1 MTNPNNKEAGIR
13 DFDSLNLLAFIYK
26 WRKQFIIITII
37 AAVISSIAAF
47 MITPK
52 YKSTV
57 IMFPTQTSSISKA
70 LLTENNGK
78 DDILKFGE
86 EEEAE
91 QMLQILNSDEI
102 KSKICDKFNLM
113 QHYDI
118 DPTDK
123 FKYTMLF
130 DEFKDNISFERTEF
144 MSVKVEVLDK
154 DPQFA
159 ADICNEISNLLDS
172 VKNKMQKQ
180 RAFAALKIVE
190 RSYLSLKKEIQ
201 DINDSLKV
209 LRLMGINDYET
220 QSQVFNEQ
228 YAMAI
233 AKNNTAGARMLEEKL
248 KVLSTYGG
256 AYVSLRELHE
266 EQIKQLALI
275 KAKYEEARVD
285 AEQILTQKFI
295 VNSAVKAEKKAYPI
309 RWLIVVVATISTLL
323 VAFLFLLII
332 ENLNILKTDEIIA
345 AGNKSEPVKKPIEH
359 KNPIAELKSEN
370 IIETSNDE
378 KKKS

>member
-1 MTNPNNKEAGIR
+1 
-13 DFDSLNLLAFIYK
+13 
-26 WRKQFIIITII
+26 
-37 AAVISSIAAF
+37 
-47 MITPK
+47 
-52 YKSTV
+52 
-57 IMFPTQTSSISKA
+57 
-70 LLTENNGK
+70 
-78 DDILKFGE
+78 
-86 EEEAE
+86 
-91 QMLQILNSDEI
+91 
-102 KSKICDKFNLM
+102 
-113 QHYDI
+113 
-118 DPTDK
+118 
-123 FKYTMLF
+123 
-130 DEFKDNISFERTEF
+130 
-144 MSVKVEVLDK
+144 
-154 DPQFA
+154 
-159 ADICNEISNLLDS
+159 
-172 VKNKMQKQ
+172 
-180 RAFAALKIVE
+180 
-190 RSYLSLKKEIQ
+190 
-201 DINDSLKV
+201 
-209 LRLMGINDYET
+209 MGINDYET

-345 AGNKSEPVKKPIEH
+345 AGNKPEPIKKPIEH

>member
-1 MTNPNNKEAGIR
+1 MYKMAKEKEGIK
-13 DFDSLNLLAFIYK
+13 DFNSLNLLAFIYK
-26 WRKQFIIITII
+26 WRKQLVYVGI
-37 AAVISSIAAF
+37 AAAITSSIASF

-70 LLTENNGK
+70 LLSENNGK

-91 QMLQILNSDEI
+91 QMLQILNSDDI
-102 KSKICDKFNLM
+102 KARISAQFNLM

-118 DPTDK
+118 DTTDIY
-123 FKYTMLF
+123 KYTKLF
-130 DEFKDNISFERTEF
+130 DEYKDNISYERTEF
-144 MSVKVEVLDK
+144 MSVKVDVLDK
-154 DPQFA
+154 DPKIA
-159 ADICNEISNLLDS
+159 SAICNEISNLMDS

-180 RAFAALKIVE
+180 RANAGLHIVE
-190 RSYLSLKKEIQ
+190 RSYLALKQEIQ
-201 DINDSLKV
+201 GINDSLKV

-233 AKNNTAGARMLEEKL
+233 AKNNTTGARLLEDKL
-248 KVLSTYGG
+248 KVLSMYGG

-285 AEQILTQKFI
+285 AEQILSQKFI
-295 VNSAVKAEKKAYPI
+295 VNRAVAAEKKAYPI
-309 RWLIVVVATISTLL
+309 RWLIVVISTTSAILF
-323 VAFLFLLII
+323 AFLMLLII
-332 ENLNILKTDEIIA
+332 ENIKTIRNYEEA
-345 AGNKSEPVKKPIEH
+345 
-359 KNPIAELKSEN
+359 
-370 IIETSNDE
+370 
-378 KKKS
+378 

>member
-1 MTNPNNKEAGIR
+1 MYKMAKEKEGIK
-13 DFDSLNLLAFIYK
+13 DFNSLNLLAFIYK
-26 WRKQFIIITII
+26 WRKQLVYVGI
-37 AAVISSIAAF
+37 AAAITSSIASF

-70 LLTENNGK
+70 LLSENNGK

-91 QMLQILNSDEI
+91 QMLQILNSDDI
-102 KSKICDKFNLM
+102 KARISAQFNLM

-118 DPTDK
+118 DTTDIY
-123 FKYTMLF
+123 KYTKLF
-130 DEFKDNISFERTEF
+130 DEYKDNISYERTEF
-144 MSVKVEVLDK
+144 MSVKVDVLDK
-154 DPQFA
+154 DPKIA
-159 ADICNEISNLLDS
+159 SAICNEISNLMDS

-180 RAFAALKIVE
+180 RANAGLHIVE
-190 RSYLSLKKEIQ
+190 RSYLALKQEIQ
-201 DINDSLKV
+201 GINDSLKV

-233 AKNNTAGARMLEEKL
+233 AKNNTTGARLLEDKL
-248 KVLSTYGG
+248 KVLSMYGG

-285 AEQILTQKFI
+285 AEQILSHKFI
-295 VNSAVKAEKKAYPI
+295 VNRAVAAEKKAYPI
-309 RWLIVVVATISTLL
+309 RWLIVVISTTSAILF
-323 VAFLFLLII
+323 AFLMLLII
-332 ENLNILKTDEIIA
+332 ENIKTIRNYEEA
-345 AGNKSEPVKKPIEH
+345 
-359 KNPIAELKSEN
+359 
-370 IIETSNDE
+370 
-378 KKKS
+378 

>member
-1 MTNPNNKEAGIR
+1 MDKMTKESASVQ
-13 DFDSLNLLAFIYK
+13 DFNSLNLLAFIYK
-26 WRKQFIIITII
+26 WRKQIIYVGILAAILSTI
-37 AAVISSIAAF
+37 ASF

-70 LLTENNGK
+70 LLTESNGK

-102 KSKICDKFNLM
+102 KARISKQFNLM
-113 QHYDI
+113 QHYNI
-118 DPTDK
+118 DTADK
-123 FKYTMLF
+123 FKYTKLF
-130 DEFKDNISFERTEF
+130 DEYKDNISYERTEF
-144 MSVKVEVLDK
+144 MSVKVDVMDK
-154 DPQFA
+154 DPQVA
-159 ADICNEISNLLDS
+159 SDICNEISNLMDS

-180 RAFAALKIVE
+180 RAYAGLKIVE
-190 RSYLSLKKEIQ
+190 RSYLALKQEIQ
-201 DINDSLKV
+201 GINDSLKV

-233 AKNNTAGARMLEEKL
+233 AKNNTTGARLLEEKL

-275 KAKYEEARVD
+275 KAKYEEAKVD

-295 VNSAVKAEKKAYPI
+295 VNRAVKAEKKAYPI
-309 RWLIVVVATISTLL
+309 RWLIVVVSTVSAMLF
-323 VAFLFLLII
+323 AFLLLLI
-332 ENLNILKTDEIIA
+332 
-345 AGNKSEPVKKPIEH
+345 V
-359 KNPIAELKSEN
+359 EN
-370 IIETSNDE
+370 IKTIRSNEDLN
-378 KKKS
+378 